1 MKRVSSISKLPTCP
15 AVYALYGGK
24 GRGVYVAYV
33 GTSKSLKQRI
43 GQHLVNQD
51 SSVTTGTSAVGLN
64 ADYVTKIA
72 WWEHSGFD
80 DPDFLRAAELVAF
93 DVLDPALRS
102 RGQVTDRAKDL
113 HGSKDV
119 HREMTAVFQA
129 EPAGALNIPSL
140 EEALNRIDELERR
153 IAALEKG
160 KKANE

>member
-1 MKRVSSISKLPTCP
+1 MKRVSSISKLPSCP

-24 GRGVYVAYV
+24 DRGVYVAYV
-33 GTSKSLKQRI
+33 GTSKSMKQRI
-43 GQHLVNQD
+43 GQHLVNRD

-80 DPDFLRAAELVAF
+80 DQDFLRAAELVAF

-102 RGQVTDRAKDL
+102 RGQVTDRAKEL
-113 HGSKDV
+113 HGSKDF

-129 EPAGALNIPSL
+129 EPAGELSIPSL

-153 IAALEKG
+153 IAALEEG
-160 KKANE
+160 EG